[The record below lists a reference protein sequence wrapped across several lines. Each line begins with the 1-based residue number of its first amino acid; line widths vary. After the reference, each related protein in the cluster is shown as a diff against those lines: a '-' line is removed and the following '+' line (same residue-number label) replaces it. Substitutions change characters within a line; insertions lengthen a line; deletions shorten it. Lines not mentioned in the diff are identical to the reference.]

1 MRIPKLT
8 LRLTLRLTLLLAPGL
23 VGVVGRVS
31 PAMADPPVVL
41 TFQSYLAQTARSNL
55 ELLAQHYAIPIA
67 EAQVAVA
74 KVFPDAVIAGGISQI
89 DVSGQSA
96 PLISTLG
103 VTLPLELG
111 GKRAGRIA
119 VAQTEVAVTQA
130 EFADALRQKRAE
142 AAQAYVNALA
152 SRLVLSRK
160 QQTLASLERLVA
172 VNEKRL
178 QSGDIGEV
186 PLIQSRVESQRFRAE
201 LLAAEAEQ
209 ASADLAVRLY
219 LGQAAPPREVS
230 LTITGELR
238 IPPRTFDVDA
248 LVKSALAH
256 RPDVLAKHRAEDAAA
271 ARVSLARRNRMVD
284 VSLNVSWQRSLLSE
298 PFASPQYDA
307 LTAVAS
313 LPLPLSRIYRGELD
327 AARGTAAQASLNFQA
342 VIQRAQIEVQQAL
355 VRYQSTVKQLNLYT
369 QGVLMDAERVHTATL
384 YSYQR
389 GGATLLEVLS
399 AQRTV
404 DEVNLSYY
412 SALAE
417 HARQLIALEQAAA
430 IWDITM

>member
-1 MRIPKLT
+1 MSIRDLVQ
-8 LRLTLRLTLLLAPGL
+8 RLTLLLVPVM
-23 VGVVGRVS
+23 VGVSVRVS
-31 PAMADPPVVL
+31 TARAEPPVVL
-41 TFQSYLAQTARSNL
+41 TFQSYLAQTAHANL
-55 ELLAQHYAIPIA
+55 ELLAQHYTIPIA
-67 EAQVAVA
+67 EAQIAVA
-74 KVFPDAVIAGGISQI
+74 KVFPDAVIAGGISQVDI
-89 DVSGQSA
+89 SGQSA
-96 PLISTLG
+96 PFISTLG
-103 VTLPLELG
+103 VTVPLELG

-119 VAQTEVAVTQA
+119 VAQNDVAVTQA

-160 QQTLASLERLVA
+160 QQTLASLERLVT

-186 PLIQSRVESQRFRAE
+186 PLIQSRVESQRFRADV
-201 LLAAEAEQ
+201 LAAEAEQ
-209 ASADLAVRLY
+209 TSADLALRLY
-219 LGQAAPPREVS
+219 LGQAAPPREVALS
-230 LTITGELR
+230 ITGELR
-238 IPPRTFDVDA
+238 IPPRTFDLET
-248 LVKSALAH
+248 LVRSALAN
-256 RPDVLAKHRAEDAAA
+256 RPDVLAKRRAEDAAA
-271 ARVSLARRNRMVD
+271 ARVSLARRNRMID

-307 LTAVAS
+307 LSAVVS
-313 LPLPLSRIYRGELD
+313 LPLPLSRLYRGELD
-327 AARGTAAQASLNFQA
+327 AARGAAAQAGLNSQGA
-342 VIQRAQIEVQQAL
+342 IQRAQIEVQQAL
-355 VRYQSTVKQLNLYT
+355 VRYQSTVKQLDLYT
-369 QGVLMDAERVHTATL
+369 QGVLVDAERVNTATL